1 MKEYLREQQKQE
13 KAARRTGIFLT
24 AALHAAALV
33 LVATS
38 GLKYL
43 DPPPPEMTFLMD
55 FSDEEERIE
64 TQPQITGNEPRSE
77 EVDLTKPLE
86 IVQRSESPYES
97 RTANTTPATQPDPH
111 GDVEVPQPQEPEPP
125 ALDPRAAFPG
135 MAKKDTSTTAP
146 HSASEAGD
154 SFKAGQ
160 PTGNT
165 DSGKT
170 DGTPNAHL
178 KGRTVKGSLPRP
190 AYNVQL
196 SGVVVVQIWVDP
208 YGNVQRA
215 LPGAEGTT
223 VTDATLWAAARKAA
237 MESHF
242 NQSGD
247 APALQEGTITYIFKL
262 K

>member
-1 MKEYLREQQKQE
+1 MKEYLREQQRQE
-13 KAARRTGIFLT
+13 KAARRTGVFLT
-24 AALHAAALV
+24 AALHAVGLV

-43 DPPPPEMTFLMD
+43 DPPPPETTFLMD
-55 FSDEEERIE
+55 FTEEEEIVENR
-64 TQPQITGNEPRSE
+64 PDYTGTEPRSE
-77 EVDLTKPLE
+77 EVDLTRPLE
-86 IVQRSESPYES
+86 IVQRSESPVES
-97 RTANTTPATQPDPH
+97 RTANTTPATAPDPH
-111 GDVEVPQPQEPEPP
+111 GDVEVPPTPEEPK
-125 ALDPRAAFPG
+125 LDPRAAFPG

-146 HSASEAGD
+146 HSAAEAGEG
-154 SFKAGQ
+154 FKAGQ

-165 DSGKT
+165 DTGRT

-196 SGVVVVQIWVDP
+196 SGIVVVQIWVDP

-215 LPGAEGTT
+215 LPGADGTT

-237 MESHF
+237 LESHF

>member
-1 MKEYLREQQKQE
+1 MKEYLREQERRE

-24 AALHAAALV
+24 LALHAAALV

-55 FSDEEERIE
+55 FSEEEEIE
-64 TQPQITGNEPRSE
+64 MVHEEITSHEVRGE
-77 EVDLTKPLE
+77 EVDLTKPVE

-97 RTANTTPATQPDPH
+97 RTANTTPATQPDSH
-111 GDVEVPQPQEPEPP
+111 GDVEVPQPKQPEEPK
-125 ALDPRAAFPG
+125 LDPRAAFPG

-146 HSASEAGD
+146 HSATEASDG
-154 SFKAGQ
+154 FKAGQ

-165 DSGKT
+165 TNGKT
-170 DGTPNAHL
+170 DGKSNAHL
-178 KGRTVKGSLPRP
+178 PGRTIKGNLQIPE
-190 AYNVQL
+190 YKVQQ
-196 SGVVVVQIWVDP
+196 SGIVVVRIFVDQS
-208 YGNVQRA
+208 GTVQRA
-215 LPGAEGTT
+215 QAGYDGTT

-237 MESHF
+237 METHF
-242 NQSGD
+242 TQSGD